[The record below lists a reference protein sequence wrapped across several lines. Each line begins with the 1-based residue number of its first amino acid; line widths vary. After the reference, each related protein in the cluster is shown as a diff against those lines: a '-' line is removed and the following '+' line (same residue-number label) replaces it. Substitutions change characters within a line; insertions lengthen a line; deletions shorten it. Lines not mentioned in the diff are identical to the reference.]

1 MTAKPA
7 PKVIHPT
14 AFPIIWLLP
23 ILALAVCVWLGIR
36 EIAGR
41 GPVVTVEFADGT
53 GVEAGKTTLEY
64 NGVAAGAVKDV
75 ELRPDLKGVIL
86 TIALKKIAKPLANA
100 GTEYWIVHPEIGAS
114 GVHGLDTLVSGVRL
128 TARPGTGPQTKTF
141 RGLDQTPAPAISDQ
155 GRTFLLKADQL
166 GSLSTGSP
174 VMYRQLK
181 VGQVEASR
189 LSDDSTL
196 VMVRIHIAPPYVDL
210 VRTTTKFWNAGGFS
224 FKLSLLGAE
233 VKDSSLES
241 LISGGVAFATPDKEP
256 LGPPAQPNAQF
267 DLAPEAEKD
276 WLKWS
281 PKIPIQAQESSPQ
294 KPNGGALLQKVI
306 K

>member
-1 MTAKPA
+1 
-7 PKVIHPT
+7 V
-14 AFPIIWLLP
+14 
-23 ILALAVCVWLGIR
+23 
-36 EIAGR
+36 
-41 GPVVTVEFADGT
+41 
-53 GVEAGKTTLEY
+53 
-64 NGVAAGAVKDV
+64 
-75 ELRPDLKGVIL
+75 

-141 RGLDQTPAPAISDQ
+141 LGLDQTPAPAISDE

-189 LSDDSTL
+189 LSDDSTSVL
-196 VMVRIHIAPPYVDL
+196 IRIHLEQPYVDL

-256 LGPPAQPNAQF
+256 LGPPAEPNARF
-267 DLAPEAEKD
+267 DLAQEAEKD
-276 WLKWS
+276 WLKWN
-281 PKIPIQAQESSPQ
+281 PKIPIKAQESSPQ
-294 KPNGGALLQKVI
+294 KPNGGALLRKVI

>member
-1 MTAKPA
+1 MTVKPA
-7 PKVIHPT
+7 PKVSHPT

-36 EIAGR
+36 ELTAR
-41 GPVVTVEFADGT
+41 GPEVTVEFTDGT

-64 NGVAAGAVKDV
+64 NGVEAGMVKDV
-75 ELRPDLKGVIL
+75 ELLPDLKGVVI
-86 TIALKKIAKPLANA
+86 TIALKKIAKPLTSA
-100 GTEYWIVHPEIGAS
+100 GTLYWIVHPEIGAG

-128 TARPGTGPQTKTF
+128 TARPGNGPETKRF
-141 RGLDQTPAPAISDQ
+141 RGLDETPPPAISDR
-155 GRTFLLKADQL
+155 GRTFILKSDQL

-189 LSDDSTL
+189 LSEDSTAVL
-196 VMVRIHIAPPYVDL
+196 IRIHLEEPYVDL

-241 LISGGVAFATPDKEP
+241 LISGGVAFATPDQEP
-256 LGPPAQPNAQF
+256 LGPPAEANAQF
-267 DLAPEAEKD
+267 DLASAAEKD
-276 WLKWS
+276 WLKWK
-281 PKIPIQAQESSPQ
+281 PKIPVKAEESSPQ
-294 KPNGGALLQKVI
+294 AADKGTLLQKVI